1 MARQNAPSVRVT
13 KAPFQ
18 GSENARAWSC
28 GLAQRGRKASSPP
41 GAAGLGPS
49 SLVGGPAVA
58 PALCLPQPKKHRRKD
73 SGYSQEDSD
82 KTKEQ
87 QAEMELRRLRQQF
100 RKMVDSRKTFNF
112 RSQQR
117 ITNQYKE
124 IKTLKEEQDEI
135 TLILSLIKSS
145 KNLSLNKKNYMELRF
160 LLQTKEDYET
170 LIRSMKTLLTELDE
184 KIAQMEK
191 KIINQK
197 QIFIKMQEANNPR
210 KLQKQIHILET
221 RLNLVT
227 VHFDKM
233 LTTNAKLRKEI
244 EDLRFEK
251 AAYDHVY
258 QQLHRRMSM
267 QKKTMNVA
275 IEQSAQAYEQ
285 RLEAMARMAAMKD
298 RQQKDISQYNLEIR
312 ELERLYAHETKLKS
326 FLLVKLNDRV
336 EFEEQARR
344 EEALKA
350 KKHGKKNKGES
361 FESYEVAHL
370 RLLKLAENGNLNQL
384 IDEYLAKEEKNF
396 ARFTYVT
403 ELNNDM
409 EMMHK
414 KTQRIQDEIILLR
427 SQQKSSHDDSRS
439 ALKLLEE
446 KLKKT
451 TEEADGY
458 EKDYKEISK
467 TLDYLKNSVE
477 NLFRKIRCDA
487 TKILVQLGETGRITD
502 TNLPQ
507 YFAIIE
513 KKTNDLLLLEAYRRV
528 LEVEG
533 AETET
538 PPPFLNPF
546 WGGSAFLKPAEAAKV
561 IPPVFGSDILS
572 ERLDDYEQPLNHKSL
587 RQLVLDHYKAR
598 ESRNLPLDSIAEK
611 SDLKRRS

>member
-1 MARQNAPSVRVT
+1 MPT
-13 KAPFQ
+13 
-18 GSENARAWSC
+18 
-28 GLAQRGRKASSPP
+28 
-41 GAAGLGPS
+41 
-49 SLVGGPAVA
+49 
-58 PALCLPQPKKHRRKD
+58 KHRRKD
-73 SGYSQEDSD
+73 SGYPQEDPE

-100 RKMVDSRKTFNF
+100 RKMVDSRKSFHF
-112 RSQQR
+112 RSQLN
-117 ITNQYKE
+117 ITNQHKE
-124 IKTLKEEQDEI
+124 IKTLQEEQDEI
-135 TLILSLIKSS
+135 TLLLSLIKSS
-145 KNLSLNKKNYMELRF
+145 KYLNLNEKNYMELRF
-160 LLQTKEDYET
+160 LLQTKEDYES
-170 LIRSMKTLLTELDE
+170 LIKSMKTLLTELDE

-197 QIFIKMQEANNPR
+197 QIFTKIQEANNPQ

-298 RQQKDISQYNLEIR
+298 RQQKDISQYNMEIR

-326 FLLVKLNDRV
+326 FLLVKLNDRM
-336 EFEEQARR
+336 EFEEQARK
-344 EEALKA
+344 EEAQKA

-361 FESYEVAHL
+361 FESFEVAHL
-370 RLLKLAENGNLNQL
+370 RLLKLSENGNLNQL
-384 IDEYLAKEEKNF
+384 IDDFLAKEEKNF

-439 ALKLLEE
+439 ALKQLEE
-446 KLKKT
+446 KLKNT
-451 TEEADGY
+451 AEEADRY
-458 EKDYKEISK
+458 EKDCKEISK
-467 TLDYLKNSVE
+467 TLDHLKDSLQS
-477 NLFRKIRCDA
+477 LFKKIKCDA
-487 TKILVQLGETGRITD
+487 TKILVQLGETGKITD
-502 TNLPQ
+502 TNFPQ

-538 PPPFLNPF
+538 PPPFVNPF
-546 WGGSAFLKPAEAAKV
+546 WGGSAFLKPAEAVKV
-561 IPPVFGSDILS
+561 VPPVFGSDILS
-572 ERLDDYEQPLNHKSL
+572 EKLDDYEQPLDHGSL
-587 RQLVLDHYKAR
+587 RQLVVDQYKVR
-598 ESRNLPLDSIAEK
+598 ESRNLPLDSTAERI
-611 SDLKRRS
+611 DLKRRS